1 MTRRLAWFQRRTDQ
15 GHPYW
20 LLAAQRR
27 RAHYASA
34 ALYVDSNLFAGGHLS
49 GGAAIEPQ
57 PGQNVSVDIH
67 CHPDLDSAVRPAP
80 LGGPPRACELLMC
93 VLVDPEYQKDR
104 LADYEERF
112 AALWVP
118 KFGRRAAVVV
128 YVWHV
133 LRQARFID
141 WIIRLLSNGSP

>member
-1 MTRRLAWFQRRTDQ
+1 
-15 GHPYW
+15 
-20 LLAAQRR
+20 
-27 RAHYASA
+27 
-34 ALYVDSNLFAGGHLS
+34 
-49 GGAAIEPQ
+49 
-57 PGQNVSVDIH
+57 
-67 CHPDLDSAVRPAP
+67 
-80 LGGPPRACELLMC
+80 MC